1 MQNEIKNQETV
12 MVNVE
17 NKKSGKLV
25 KAAKFLGKCVLGVAA
40 AIGVDYVVTGGKG
53 TQYVTSKS
61 KELYK
66 KATEKKTVKVDSPV
80 QNNHQGG
87 GQQRPHYENRPR
99 PNYSGNSNRPANV
112 VTE

>member
-1 MQNEIKNQETV
+1 MNNNNQNQETV
-12 MVNVE
+12 MVNE

-61 KELYK
+61 KELVK
-66 KATEKKTVKVDSPV
+66 KVSEKKTVSVETPV

-99 PNYSGNSNRPANV
+99 PNYNGNNNRPMNV

>member
-1 MQNEIKNQETV
+1 MEKTNQETV
-12 MVNVE
+12 MVNNE
-17 NKKSGKLV
+17 KKSGKLV

-61 KELYK
+61 KELVK
-66 KATEKKTVKVDSPV
+66 KVSEKKTVKVETPV

-87 GQQRPHYENRPR
+87 YQRPHYENRPR
-99 PNYSGNSNRPANV
+99 PNYNGNNNRPANV

>member
-1 MQNEIKNQETV
+1 MEKNFNQNQETV
-12 MVNVE
+12 MVNE
-17 NKKSGKLV
+17 KKSGKLV

-61 KELYK
+61 KELVK
-66 KATEKKTVKVDSPV
+66 KVSEKKTVSVETPV

-87 GQQRPHYENRPR
+87 GYQRPHYENRPR
-99 PNYSGNSNRPANV
+99 PNYNGNNNRPANV

>member
-1 MQNEIKNQETV
+1 MEKTNQETV
-12 MVNVE
+12 MVNNE
-17 NKKSGKLV
+17 KKSGKLV

-61 KELYK
+61 KELVK
-66 KATEKKTVKVDSPV
+66 KVSEKKTVKVETPV
-80 QNNHQGG
+80 QNHQGG

-99 PNYSGNSNRPANV
+99 PNYNGNNNRPMNV